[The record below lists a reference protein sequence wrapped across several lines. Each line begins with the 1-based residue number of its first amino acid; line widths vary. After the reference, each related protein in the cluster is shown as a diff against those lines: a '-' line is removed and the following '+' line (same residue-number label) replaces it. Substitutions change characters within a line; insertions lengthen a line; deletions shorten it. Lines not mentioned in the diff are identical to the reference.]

1 MPDTPK
7 KFTEEIFLS
16 LLTLSFQII
25 WPIKKKCVFLQR
37 QNPTSTMSREQ
48 IISKHK
54 SLFWYTPESEK
65 QNINDALLVE
75 RILNDGTLDDY
86 RELIDTLGAKHVA
99 EVFFS
104 AKGRQKLNYYPEIY
118 NFFSHVLKKYA

>member
-1 MPDTPK
+1 MR
-7 KFTEEIFLS
+7 IFAATKS
-16 LLTLSFQII
+16 Y
-25 WPIKKKCVFLQR
+25 
-37 QNPTSTMSREQ
+37 STMSREQ